1 MPHIS
6 LSAVTKLERN
16 FVTTMVMD
24 EVSNQGG
31 WVEDVRLF
39 CNIMTNIRFVM
50 KQESLAPFVQV
61 LAGVGLV
68 TTAASEISPTGEG
81 SSDINCSLQ
90 ITFVHNDADLR
101 REIPRVPG

>member
-24 EVSNQGG
+24 EVSALGG
-31 WVEDVRLF
+31 WVEDVHLF
-39 CNIMTNIRFVM
+39 SNIMTNIRFVM
-50 KQESLAPFVQV
+50 KQESLAFFVQS
-61 LAGVGLV
+61 LADIGLEV
-68 TTAASEISPTGEG
+68 NGMSENPLTSEG
-81 SSDINCSLQ
+81 SADFNFSLQ
-90 ITFVHNDADLR
+90 ITFVHKEPVLL

>member
-24 EVSNQGG
+24 EVSAQGG
-31 WVEDVRLF
+31 WVEDVYLF
-39 CNIMTNIRFVM
+39 SNIMTNIRFVV
-50 KQESLAPFVQV
+50 KGDSLASFVQAV
-61 LAGVGLV
+61 AEVGLEIGGL
-68 TTAASEISPTGEG
+68 SEIPPTSEG
-81 SSDINCSLQ
+81 SADFNCSLQ
-90 ITFVHNDADLR
+90 ITFVHDEPDLI